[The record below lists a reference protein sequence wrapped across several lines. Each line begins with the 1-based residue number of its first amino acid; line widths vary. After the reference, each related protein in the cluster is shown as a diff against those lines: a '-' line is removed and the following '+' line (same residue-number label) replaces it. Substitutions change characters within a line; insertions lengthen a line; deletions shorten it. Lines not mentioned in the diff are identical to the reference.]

1 MPLFNNVCGLSLTVA
16 CKILAVIHLIGS
28 IIYIG
33 MGASVLAADDVTKSH
48 QIAYSITIA
57 CTVLN
62 VLNSF
67 LLYFGVDKGKDKYLL
82 PTFVLMII
90 LVIGSTIRVV
100 DGDYSHIV
108 SIFVCIL
115 TEPIVYSAWQEI
127 KGN

>member
-67 LLYFGVDKGKDKYLL
+67 LLYFGVDKGKDHG
-82 PTFVLMII
+82 TFTRARTGTWTVP
-90 LVIGSTIRVV
+90 G
-100 DGDYSHIV
+100 
-108 SIFVCIL
+108 
-115 TEPIVYSAWQEI
+115 P
-127 KGN
+127 KGRGRNSDRG